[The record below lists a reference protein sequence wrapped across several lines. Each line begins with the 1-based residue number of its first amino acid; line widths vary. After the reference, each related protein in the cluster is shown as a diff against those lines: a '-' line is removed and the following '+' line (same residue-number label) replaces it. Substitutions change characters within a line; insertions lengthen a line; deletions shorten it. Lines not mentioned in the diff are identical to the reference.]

1 MNMVIPFYKQ
11 SIAEIADRL
20 IETFEYIIKE
30 APSART
36 IEELADVFLDGDRK
50 IYTGIMLGL
59 LTLILIIF
67 WG

>member
-1 MNMVIPFYKQ
+1 MSVTIPFYKQ

-30 APSART
+30 APNARN
-36 IEELADVFLDGDRK
+36 IEELADVFLEGDRK
-50 IYTGIMLGL
+50 IYTGIMLAL

-67 WG
+67 MG